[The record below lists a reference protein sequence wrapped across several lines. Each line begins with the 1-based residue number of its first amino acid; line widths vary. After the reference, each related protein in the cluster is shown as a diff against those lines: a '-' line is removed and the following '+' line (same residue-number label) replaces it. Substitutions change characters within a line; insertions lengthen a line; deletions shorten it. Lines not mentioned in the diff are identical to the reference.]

1 MMRSFSCRS
10 LSALILLPLLGM
22 LAGCQNAQVG
32 HPLTEKLSGNDLD
45 SQLGFWHSL
54 AERHVTS
61 NDEAFHGLLL
71 YVDGKDDS
79 ADYSQRVALLKS
91 RGMLPANFSGPSHQ
105 AVDRGILAVCIVKV
119 LNIKGGL
126 FLHLFPQSQRY
137 AVRELVFDGVYPTS
151 SPNQTFSGTEFVGVV
166 GKMEDYQRTAGASS
180 PVEEAP
186 AISPPPPTLVTPVSS
201 PKT

>member
-1 MMRSFSCRS
+1 MKSRSICRCLS
-10 LSALILLPLLGM
+10 LLTLPFMGILV
-22 LAGCQNAQVG
+22 GCQNAQVG

-45 SQLGFWHSL
+45 SQMEFWHSL

-79 ADYSQRVALLKS
+79 ADYAQRVATLKS
-91 RGMLPANFSGPSHQ
+91 RGMLPAGFSGPAHQ
-105 AVDRGILAVCIVKV
+105 AVDRGVLAVGIVKV
-119 LNIKGGL
+119 LDLKGGL
-126 FLHLFPQSQRY
+126 FLHLFPKSERY
-137 AVRELVFDGVYPTS
+137 AVRELVFDGVYPSS

-166 GKMEDYQRTAGASS
+166 GKMEDFQRTAGTGNA
-180 PVEEAP
+180 VEEAHQ
-186 AISPPPPTLVTPVSS
+186 ISTPPPALVEPVPP